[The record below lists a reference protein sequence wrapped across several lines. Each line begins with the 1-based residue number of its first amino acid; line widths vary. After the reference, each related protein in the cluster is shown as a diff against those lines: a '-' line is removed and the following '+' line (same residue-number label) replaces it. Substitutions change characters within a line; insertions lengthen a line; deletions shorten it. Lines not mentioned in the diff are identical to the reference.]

1 MRVLVLGGAGEMG
14 RIAASEAASYDF
26 VEKVTVADVKYGAAV
41 AIAQTIGA
49 RAEAAYCDVT
59 DFNALR
65 QLMAAH
71 DVILNTVGPF
81 YRFGLVILK
90 AAVAAG
96 KNYADI
102 CDDWEPTLDML
113 NLNAAAKASG
123 ITAIIGI
130 GASPG
135 ITNLL
140 AMSAASSL
148 ERVDDILTGWSID
161 VDEQAHPESERHS
174 GSGDTLNAAN
184 VHWLQQLTGKIRQ
197 QQDGKLQDVSP
208 LQRRDIRY
216 PGLGTMSAWTVG
228 HPEAVTLPRLFP
240 ELGSCANVMI
250 GKDEDFKELK
260 SLAKLVDTG
269 ILSIERAARYL
280 EEDSTPSKP
289 NSNTQTPFRPQLFA
303 WTKGTRDGREIVA
316 SAHLRI
322 LPSGTMGGA
331 TSIPLAL
338 TLPFFAAGFN
348 GRAGVFTPEEILQP
362 AAFFDALSRRCA
374 GSLGGKEPLVV
385 HAQEYVEP

>member
-14 RIAASEAASYDF
+14 RIAASEAASYSF
-26 VEKVTVADVKYGAAV
+26 VERVTVADVKYGAAL
-41 AIAQTIGA
+41 AISQTIGA

-59 DFNALR
+59 DLSALR
-65 QLMAAH
+65 ELMTAH
-71 DVILNTVGPF
+71 DVVLNTVGPF
-81 YRFGLVILK
+81 YRFGLPILK
-90 AAVAAG
+90 AAIAAG

-102 CDDWEPTLDML
+102 CDDWEPTLEML
-113 NLNAAAKASG
+113 NLNAAARASG
-123 ITAIIGI
+123 ITAIMGI

-140 AMSAASSL
+140 AMTTTSSL
-148 ERVDDILTGWSID
+148 EQVDEILTGWSID
-161 VDEQAHPESERHS
+161 VDEQTHPEPERHS
-174 GSGDTLNAAN
+174 GSCDTLNAAN

-197 QQDGKLQDVSP
+197 LQDGKLRDVSP

-216 PGLGTMSAWTVG
+216 PGLGAMSAWTVG
-228 HPEAVTLPRLFP
+228 HPEAVTLPRIFP

-260 SLAKLVDTG
+260 SLATLVDTG

-280 EEDSTPSKP
+280 EEDSTPPKP
-289 NSNTQTPFRPQLFA
+289 TLVAPMPFRPQLFA
-303 WTKGTRDGREIVA
+303 WAKGIRDGRKIIT
-316 SAHLRI
+316 SAHLRT

-338 TLPFFAAGFN
+338 TLPFFAVGFD
-348 GRAGVFTPEEILQP
+348 GRSGVFTPEEILQP
-362 AAFFDALSRRCA
+362 AAFFDELSRRCA
-374 GSLGGKEPLVV
+374 GVSGHNKSLVV
-385 HAQEYVEP
+385 HAQEYLEP